1 MYKGVWVLG
10 EERDGLIHPVSYEL
24 LAWGR
29 NLADKLGVD
38 LACVILGDHVHDQ
51 VQELIFRGADKVYF
65 VNHAKLGVFRVD
77 PYTRIAEAL
86 IEKYRPEIV
95 LASATTMGRTLM
107 PVLAAKIHT
116 GLTAD
121 CTELDVEPSTR
132 LFLQTRPAIG
142 GNVMAT
148 IKTPEHRPQ
157 MATVRPKSKKPLPR
171 DPSRTGE
178 IVEEHFSEEYLYSRA
193 KRLSFEPDVTSE
205 TPIQDAD
212 IVVAGGKGLKDGKN
226 FNLVFELAKALDAVV
241 GASRPTVDQ
250 GWIPYSHQV
259 GLSGKSVTPRLY
271 VALGISGSAAHL
283 AGMSSAEVIVAINKD
298 PGANIFKVAD
308 FGIVGDLFEI
318 APALLEQ
325 LDQCSEKTS
334 GLDRGARDE

>member
-1 MYKGVWVLG
+1 MYEGVWVLG

-29 NLADKLGVD
+29 DLADKLDVD
-38 LACVILGDHVHDQ
+38 LTCAILGKDVRDQ
-51 VQELIFRGADKVYF
+51 APELIFRGADKVYT
-65 VNHAKLGVFRVD
+65 VNHVNLGIFRVD
-77 PYTRIAEAL
+77 PYARIIAAL
-86 IEKYRPEIV
+86 IEEYRPEIL

-132 LFLQTRPAIG
+132 LLLQTRPAIG

-157 MATVRPKSKKPLPR
+157 MATVRPKSRKPLPR

-178 IVEEHFSEEYLYSRA
+178 IVEQHFGEQYLHSRV
-193 KRLSFEPDVTSE
+193 KRVSFEPDVTSE
-205 TPIQDAD
+205 APIQDAD

-226 FNLVFELAKALDAVV
+226 LDLIFNLAKALDGVV
-241 GASRPTVDQ
+241 GASRPAVDQ
-250 GWIPYSHQV
+250 GWIAYSHQV

-318 APALLEQ
+318 APALLEK
-325 LDQCSEKTS
+325 LSQCAEKASNSNGGTK
-334 GLDRGARDE
+334 DD